1 MHRIT
6 ISLDENLVAQFERYL
21 EGHGYQN
28 RSEAVRDLIREKL
41 EAQRLE
47 QAEEG
52 HCVGTLTY
60 VYNHNERELSRRLTR
75 AQHRHHDIAISTLHV
90 HLDHDH
96 CMETVMVSGPTAA
109 VREFAN
115 ATIAQ
120 PGVRHGKLHLIPVQM
135 EQGAHSHG
143 SPGSSEPHSHTHPRT

>member
-21 EGHGYQN
+21 DGRGYQN
-28 RSEAVRDLIREKL
+28 RSEAIRDLIREKL
-41 EAQRLE
+41 EAERLE
-47 QAEEG
+47 QGEED

-60 VYNHNERELSRRLTR
+60 IYNHTERELSRRLTQ
-75 AQHRHHDIAISTLHV
+75 AQHRHHDIAVSTVHV

-96 CMETVMVSGPTAA
+96 CMETVMMRGPTAE

-120 PGVRHGKLHLIPVQM
+120 PGVRHGKLHLIPVQV
-135 EQGAHSHG
+135 EEGEHSHG
-143 SPGSSEPHSHTHPRT
+143 APDNSKPHAHARPRT